1 MRLEVSPPTAPA
13 KPHRMTS
20 VRSADPPGRRQR
32 MGICL
37 GAEYVACAADRMEE
51 TRLIAGFQLPSEI
64 RYEDLDG
71 VRRCEWIVA
80 PDLLEQALSRNDDPL
95 VAHEV
100 LQQLELA
107 LGQLDLALLAPHLV
121 GVGVEL
127 EVSDHERRAAARRP
141 PAQERAQAREQLLAL
156 ERLDGGA
163 VGAGVEPRDA

>member
-20 VRSADPPGRRQR
+20 VRSADPPARRQR

-37 GAEYVACAADRMEE
+37 GAEYVAPAADRMEE

-71 VRRCEWIVA
+71 VRRCKRIVT
-80 PDLLEQALSRNDDPL
+80 PDLLEQALARHDDAF

-100 LQQLELA
+100 LEQLELA
-107 LGQLDLALLAPHLV
+107 LRELDLALLAPHLV
-121 GVGVEL
+121 RVGV
-127 EVSDHERRAAARRP
+127 
-141 PAQERAQAREQLLAL
+141 
-156 ERLDGGA
+156 
-163 VGAGVEPRDA
+163 